1 MRRSPRPIRC
11 TAAPRR
17 RGGLPPSA
25 RATCSACRPGPARRP
40 RSRGPNRP
48 PRRWSGSGGKR
59 ALSLGEPAAT
69 GRLLCC
75 SGISGH
81 LFPGR
86 MSVESGGSVPRPIMN
101 LQALGYVGIRPRKLE
116 DWSAYATRFLGLQL
130 VDRSRNA
137 LTFRMDDRKQRIVV
151 EAEQGE
157 GPSFYGWEVEN
168 AKALADL
175 AARLE
180 RSGVSFARGSR
191 ALADER
197 RVKDLIVF
205 SDPIG
210 NRLEVFHGAEIA
222 SDPFRPGRAISGF
235 RTGALG
241 MGHAVLTAERLDEV
255 LPFYQ
260 DVLGFKASDYILK
273 PFKAYFFHVN
283 ARHHS
288 LAFIDTGKN
297 GIHHLMME
305 TCYLDDVGQAYDL
318 ALRKPEMIGT
328 TSGRHVN
335 DEANSFYSW
344 SPSEFLVEYGGGGRS
359 IDPATWTPHE
369 RTEGP
374 SLWGHDRSWLT
385 PEGREQARD
394 MRIRVAEVGG
404 RVPLNVMHGNHTLAA
419 DVCPWWTMNVTAR
432 KTGSGSFL

>member
-1 MRRSPRPIRC
+1 M
-11 TAAPRR
+11 T
-17 RGGLPPSA
+17 
-25 RATCSACRPGPARRP
+25 
-40 RSRGPNRP
+40 
-48 PRRWSGSGGKR
+48 
-59 ALSLGEPAAT
+59 
-69 GRLLCC
+69 
-75 SGISGH
+75 
-81 LFPGR
+81 
-86 MSVESGGSVPRPIMN
+86 
-101 LQALGYVGIRPRKLE
+101 LQALGYIGIRTRKLE

-130 VDRSRNA
+130 VERSRNA
-137 LTFRMDDRKQRIVV
+137 LAFRMDDRKQRIVV
-151 EAEQGE
+151 EEELGE
-157 GPSFYGWEVEN
+157 GPAFYGWEVEN
-168 AKALADL
+168 AKALDDL

-180 RSGVSFARGSR
+180 RSGVSVARGSR

-210 NRLEVFHGAEIA
+210 NRLEIFHGAEIA
-222 SDPFRPGRAISGF
+222 TDPFRPGRAISGF

-305 TCYLDDVGQAYDL
+305 TCFLDDVGQAYDL

-328 TSGRHVN
+328 TLGRHVN
-335 DEANSFYSW
+335 DEVTSFYSW
-344 SPSEFLVEYGGGGRS
+344 SPSEFLVEYGWGGRT
-359 IDPATWTPHE
+359 IEPATWTPHE

-374 SLWGHDRSWLT
+374 SLWGHDRSWLSD
-385 PEGREQARD
+385 EAREEARS
-394 MRIRVAEVGG
+394 MRVKVAEAGG
-404 RVPLNVMHGNHTLAA
+404 RVPLNVMAGNYKLAA

-432 KTGSGSFL
+432 KTG

>member
-1 MRRSPRPIRC
+1 
-11 TAAPRR
+11 
-17 RGGLPPSA
+17 
-25 RATCSACRPGPARRP
+25 
-40 RSRGPNRP
+40 
-48 PRRWSGSGGKR
+48 
-59 ALSLGEPAAT
+59 
-69 GRLLCC
+69 
-75 SGISGH
+75 
-81 LFPGR
+81 
-86 MSVESGGSVPRPIMN
+86 MN
-101 LQALGYVGIRPRKLE
+101 LQALGYVGIRTRKLE

-168 AKALADL
+168 AKALDDL

-180 RSGVSFARGSR
+180 RSGVSIARGSR

-210 NRLEVFHGAEIA
+210 NRLEIFHGAEIA
-222 SDPFRPGRAISGF
+222 TDPFQPGRAISGF

-328 TSGRHVN
+328 TLGRHVN
-335 DEANSFYSW
+335 DEVTSFYSW
-344 SPSEFLVEYGGGGRS
+344 SPSEFLVEYGWGGRT
-359 IDPATWTPHE
+359 IEPATWTPHE

-374 SLWGHDRSWLT
+374 SLWGHDRSWLSD
-385 PEGREQARD
+385 EAREEARN
-394 MRIRVAEVGG
+394 MRIKVAEAGG
-404 RVPLNVMHGNHTLAA
+404 RVPLNVMAGNYKLAA

-432 KTGSGSFL
+432 KTG

>member
-1 MRRSPRPIRC
+1 
-11 TAAPRR
+11 
-17 RGGLPPSA
+17 
-25 RATCSACRPGPARRP
+25 
-40 RSRGPNRP
+40 
-48 PRRWSGSGGKR
+48 
-59 ALSLGEPAAT
+59 
-69 GRLLCC
+69 
-75 SGISGH
+75 
-81 LFPGR
+81 
-86 MSVESGGSVPRPIMN
+86 MN
-101 LQALGYVGIRPRKLE
+101 LQALGYVGIRTRKLE

-157 GPSFYGWEVEN
+157 GPSFYGWEAES
-168 AKALADL
+168 AKALDDL

-328 TSGRHVN
+328 TLGRHVN
-335 DEANSFYSW
+335 DEVTSFYSW
-344 SPSEFLVEYGGGGRS
+344 SPSEFLVEYGWGGRT
-359 IDPATWTPHE
+359 IEPATWTPHE

-374 SLWGHDRSWLT
+374 SLWGHDRSWLSD
-385 PEGREQARD
+385 EAREEARS
-394 MRIRVAEVGG
+394 MRVKVAEAGG
-404 RVPLNVMHGNHTLAA
+404 RVPLNVMAGNYKLAA

-432 KTGSGSFL
+432 KTG

>member
-1 MRRSPRPIRC
+1 M
-11 TAAPRR
+11 T
-17 RGGLPPSA
+17 
-25 RATCSACRPGPARRP
+25 
-40 RSRGPNRP
+40 
-48 PRRWSGSGGKR
+48 
-59 ALSLGEPAAT
+59 
-69 GRLLCC
+69 
-75 SGISGH
+75 
-81 LFPGR
+81 
-86 MSVESGGSVPRPIMN
+86 
-101 LQALGYVGIRPRKLE
+101 LQALGYIGIRTRKLE

-130 VDRSRNA
+130 VERSRNA
-137 LTFRMDDRKQRIVV
+137 LAFRMDDRKQRIVV
-151 EAEQGE
+151 EEELGE
-157 GPSFYGWEVEN
+157 GPAFYGWEVEN
-168 AKALADL
+168 AKALDDL

-180 RSGVSFARGSR
+180 RSGVSVARGSR

-210 NRLEVFHGAEIA
+210 NRLEIFHGAEIA
-222 SDPFRPGRAISGF
+222 TDPFRPGRAISGF

-241 MGHAVLTAERLDEV
+241 MGHAVLTAERLDEG

-283 ARHHS
+283 PRHHS

-328 TSGRHVN
+328 TLGRHVN
-335 DEANSFYSW
+335 DEVTSFYSW
-344 SPSEFLVEYGGGGRS
+344 SPSEFLVEYGWGGRT
-359 IDPATWTPHE
+359 IEPATWTPHE

-374 SLWGHDRSWLT
+374 SLWGHDRSWLSD
-385 PEGREQARD
+385 EAREEARS
-394 MRIRVAEVGG
+394 MRVKVAEAGG
-404 RVPLNVMHGNHTLAA
+404 RVPLNVMAGNYKLAA

-432 KTGSGSFL
+432 KTG